1 METPDH
7 EKTDHEK
14 IAAEARKDLQRIGDQ
29 SEVIGTSS
37 FVRTANRARDHL
49 AGADAPQDD
58 AAEVWGR
65 RVGRGLAVVFVIVLV
80 WYLATT
86 YL

>member
-1 METPDH
+1 MAKP
-7 EKTDHEK
+7 DHEK
-14 IAAEARKDLQRIGDQ
+14 IAAQARKDLERIGDQ

-37 FVRTANRARDHL
+37 FVRTANRARDHF

-58 AAEVWGR
+58 AAEIWGR
-65 RVGRGLAVVFVIVLV
+65 RVGRGLSVVFVIVLI
-80 WYLATT
+80 WYLAKT

>member
-1 METPDH
+1 MAKPDH
-7 EKTDHEK
+7 EKTT
-14 IAAEARKDLQRIGDQ
+14 AQARRDLERIGDQ

-37 FVRTANRARDHL
+37 LVRTANRARDHF
-49 AGADAPQDD
+49 GGTDGPQDD

-65 RVGRGLAVVFVIVLV
+65 RVGRGLSVVFVIFLI
-80 WYLATT
+80 WWLAKT